1 MKRNTK
7 FYRKNEVEVMKS
19 LGLKPTKNSG
29 SGWIEKEDGQND
41 YVICQL
47 KSTDAQSIKVNQ
59 KDIRM
64 LEHNAAVCNKL
75 PLFAIQFLNTN
86 EVWLMMKPE
95 DVTEIAKYI
104 EDGECKRTE
113 NIFGTNPTGIG
124 PDYYNGYATASLSKQ
139 KPREV
144 EVIAGGRSAGKKA
157 FMKELE
163 NKYKKKGKSAL

>member
-1 MKRNTK
+1 MKRSTK

-59 KDIRM
+59 KDIRI

-75 PLFAIQFLNTN
+75 PLFAIQFLNIN

-113 NIFGTNPTGIG
+113 DIFGTGIDFGHG
-124 PDYYNGYATASLSKQ
+124 PDFNGYVEQSFKQ
-139 KPREV
+139 PFK
-144 EVIAGGRSAGKKA
+144 VITGGRSINKDE

-163 NKYKKKGKSAL
+163 NKYKKRGKSAL

>member
-1 MKRNTK
+1 MKRSTK

-59 KDIRM
+59 KDIRI

-113 NIFGTNPTGIG
+113 NVFGTGIDDYVEESFKQPFKVITGGHSINK
-124 PDYYNGYATASLSKQ
+124 D
-139 KPREV
+139 EF
-144 EVIAGGRSAGKKA
+144 I
-157 FMKELE
+157 KELE
-163 NKYKKKGKSAL
+163 SKYKKKSKSAL